1 MSNLNP
7 RAIVETVSGQQID
20 LQNPKPENITV
31 EDIAWHLSLINRFN
45 GATEEH
51 GITVASHSLFVCN
64 LVYQQTKSNLLAL
77 HGLLHDAH
85 EAYIGDITRPVK
97 MLPGMDEL
105 LKSYSDP
112 LQVCILEA
120 LGVPDISAEEK
131 RVIKWADN
139 VSLAFEAQHFMASEG
154 NGWGLDDYRA
164 PDHVPVYGLYRLSP
178 RRASAT
184 MVDWFN
190 TLRLAMFH

>member
-1 MSNLNP
+1 MSNLNT
-7 RAIVETVSGQQID
+7 RAIVETVSGHQID

-64 LVYQQTKSNLLAL
+64 LLLQHTKSSLLAM

-105 LKSYSDP
+105 LKLYSEP

-120 LGVPDISAEEK
+120 LGVPDISSEEK

-164 PDHVPVYGLYRLSP
+164 PDHARDYGLYRLSP
-178 RRASAT
+178 RRASAM
-184 MVDWFN
+184 MVEVFN
-190 TLRLAMFH
+190 ILRPAIYH